1 VLNRLRFRFLSET
14 PKGLMSID
22 ERKGIVRTAS
32 RLDRDTLCTSGSGAG
47 GEACQVRLDVVVQP
61 MSHFRIVTVAV
72 DLVDINDNSPRFD
85 VDFLSHDLVESS
97 SPGEAVVLPAAT
109 DADAGVNGV
118 QRYRLDYADERTA
131 AAAKDAFELRA
142 TRKLDG
148 STELK
153 LVFRVD
159 PAGYWT

>member
-1 VLNRLRFRFLSET
+1 VYFRF
-14 PKGLMSID
+14 D
-22 ERKGIVRTAS
+22 C
-32 RLDRDTLCTSGSGAG
+32 DTLCTSGSGAG

-72 DLVDINDNSPRFD
+72 DLVDINDNSPRFDDYFRSRDFSQSPRFD

>member
-1 VLNRLRFRFLSET
+1 
-14 PKGLMSID
+14 MSID
-22 ERKGIVRTAS
+22 ERSGIVRSAT
-32 RLDRDTLCTSGSGAG
+32 RLDRDTLCTSGGAA
-47 GEACQVRLDVVVQP
+47 ETCQVRLDVVVQP

-85 VDFLSHDLVESS
+85 ADFLSHDLVESS
-97 SPGEAVVLPAAT
+97 SPGEAVVLPAAA

-118 QRYRLDYADERTA
+118 QRYRLDYVDERTA

-148 STELK
+148 STAVSYTHLT
-153 LVFRVD
+153 LPTILRV
-159 PAGYWT
+159 